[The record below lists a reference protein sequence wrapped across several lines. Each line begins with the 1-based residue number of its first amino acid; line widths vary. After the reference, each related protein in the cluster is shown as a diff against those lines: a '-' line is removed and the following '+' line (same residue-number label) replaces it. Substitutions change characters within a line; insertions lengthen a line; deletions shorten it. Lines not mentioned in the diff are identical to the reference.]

1 MSSDGELS
9 WRAYV
14 GSRTTRERGA
24 RGSGISVFAVDGA
37 ARNWRLVQTVEG
49 LVNPSYLALDAAG
62 RRLYAVHGDT
72 TLASAFAIAPGT
84 GALTLLNQVETGGLN
99 PVHLALDPSGR
110 FLIVANHLASHV
122 VSIALTPDG
131 ALGAI
136 TDTLPLP
143 GEAGP
148 HRREQPFGKPHQV
161 VFDRSGRFLLV
172 PDKGLDKVFVLSLDP
187 VTGRLAIVC
196 EASEREGSGP
206 RHAVFSL
213 CNHFVYVVNELDSTV
228 SAWRFDAATGA
239 VHPLQRLSALPD
251 AFFSFS
257 RAAAIV
263 ISPDGRSLY
272 ATNRGHDSI
281 AQFAVDPDDGRLEF
295 MGASS
300 SCGAT
305 PRFCCLGPNG
315 SALIWA
321 NEDSDTIMWRAL
333 RDTAE
338 GTMVVST
345 GSPVCVLFST
355 LDT

>member
-1 MSSDGELS
+1 MSRDGELN

-24 RGSGISVFAVDGA
+24 RGLGISVFAVDA
-37 ARNWRLVQTVEG
+37 AGRNWRLVQAMEG
-49 LVNPSYLALDAAG
+49 LVNPSYLALDGAG

-84 GALTLLNQVETGGLN
+84 GALSLLNQVETGGLN

-110 FLIVANHLASHV
+110 FLVVANHLASHV
-122 VSIALTPDG
+122 ASIALTPDG

-161 VFDRSGRFLLV
+161 VFDRGGRFLLV

-187 VTGRLAIVC
+187 VKGRLAIVC
-196 EASEREGSGP
+196 EASDREGSGP
-206 RHAVFSL
+206 RHAVFSP
-213 CNHFVYVVNELDSTV
+213 CNQFVYAVNELDSTV
-228 SAWRFDAATGA
+228 SGWRFDAATGA
-239 VHPLQRLSALPD
+239 LDPLQRLSALPD
-251 AFFSFS
+251 AFFGFS

-281 AQFAVDPDDGRLEF
+281 AHFAIAPDDGRLEF
-295 MGASS
+295 KGASS
-300 SCGAT
+300 SLGET
-305 PRFCCLGPNG
+305 PRFCCLGPDR

-321 NEDSDTIMWRAL
+321 NEGSDT
-333 RDTAE
+333 
-338 GTMVVST
+338 VVRRGLIDDADETTVVWT
-345 GSPVCVLFST
+345 GSPVCVVFSP
-355 LDT
+355 LEP